1 MSKIKENSFDGAPG
15 GNSGTLNYQ
24 TGYGTFASPE
34 ASQNPDN
41 FDSNHHNKAVN
52 QQGNTAKNA
61 PDPSAIEQGL
71 KDIYGKKNKPT
82 PDEFKA
88 GFDYEMGQMIKKSPR
103 EAKETIL
110 QNLRKDPQYY
120 SKLKMLNIDD
130 ESMMDGVGNDSH
142 TDKRGTMTE
151 NRHPN
156 DRPATIKVVA
166 KAEETKKI
174 FEEMANANNN
184 KFVVN
189 SYIVDAMRE
198 TMEDKRKR
206 RM

>member
-15 GNSGTLNYQ
+15 GKDGTLNYQ
-24 TGYGTFASPE
+24 AGYGTPASP
-34 ASQNPDN
+34 AIAQNAAQ
-41 FDSNHHNKAVN
+41 FTTSNANKAVN
-52 QQGNTAKNA
+52 QMGNTSKNA

-71 KDIYGKKNKPT
+71 KDIYGKPNKPT
-82 PDEFKA
+82 VDEFKA

-142 TDKRGTMTE
+142 TDKRGSMTE

-156 DRPATIKVVA
+156 DKPAATKVTV
-166 KAEETKKI
+166 KSEETKKI
-174 FEEMANANNN
+174 FAEMANANNN